1 MSKVWIE
8 QQNLGNDLH
17 NFLDAEFD
25 DTSKMSLARRINSR
39 AAVVVESALGTTTRH
54 KETIWP
60 LRGWKVHL

>member
-1 MSKVWIE
+1 MEFWAMSKVWIE

-25 DTSKMSLARRINSR
+25 DTPKMSL
-39 AAVVVESALGTTTRH
+39 VWVVESALGTTTRH